1 MFRRLVKQLDKYHPH
16 IMLSCSTIGLG
27 LGVFVGIDDNRFVG
41 INNPNKYTLA
51 DRMITPVCSGLIG
64 LFIGTFME
72 LINDNKEMIKII
84 KEQQEQIKCMI
95 PKIGNTINN
104 TTNNNYND
112 DDDDNDDK
120 NEK

>member
-64 LFIGTFME
+64 LFIGTFIGGAMPI
-72 LINDNKEMIKII
+72 LIPVGAVSFII
-84 KEQQEQIKCMI
+84 VKMDEKMYQK
-95 PKIGNTINN
+95 NN

>member
-64 LFIGTFME
+64 LFIGTFIGGAMPI
-72 LINDNKEMIKII
+72 LIPVGAISFLIVKMDEKMYLK
-84 KEQQEQIKCMI
+84 
-95 PKIGNTINN
+95 NN

>member
-1 MFRRLVKQLDKYHPH
+1 MFKKIVSTLDKYHPH

-27 LGVFVGIDDNRFVG
+27 LGVSVGIDDNRFVG
-41 INNPNKYTLA
+41 RNNPNKYTLA

-64 LFIGTFME
+64 LFIGTFIGSVMPI
-72 LINDNKEMIKII
+72 LIPVGAVSFIIVKIDE
-84 KEQQEQIKCMI
+84 KMYQK
-95 PKIGNTINN
+95 NN

-112 DDDDNDDK
+112 DGDK